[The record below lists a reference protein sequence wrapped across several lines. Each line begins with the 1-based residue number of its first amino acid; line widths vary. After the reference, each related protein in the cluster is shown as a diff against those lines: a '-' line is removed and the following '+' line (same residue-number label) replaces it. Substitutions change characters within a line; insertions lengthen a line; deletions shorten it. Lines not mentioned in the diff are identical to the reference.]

1 MYDQKL
7 GDRIKTL
14 REGRGLSLQK
24 VADFVG
30 TSKNSVY
37 KWETGQA
44 NPHAKNLAKL
54 ADCFGLDPVFLAYG
68 VMEEQTA
75 HDELVKRIGLLNES
89 AAALILSLV
98 EKMLSPRTELEIK
111 AK

>member
-14 REGRGLSLQK
+14 LEGRGLSLQK

-44 NPHAKNLAKL
+44 NPHAFAIDSSMVEQESTSVARPGIVDADYALESAKL
-54 ADCFGLDPVFLAYG
+54 AKQQVL
-68 VMEEQTA
+68 Q
-75 HDELVKRIGLLNES
+75 ES
-89 AAALILSLV
+89 SS
-98 EKMLSPRTELEIK
+98 KMLSASLTSVQLVSK
-111 AK
+111 LLDSL